1 MLLWATPFSASA
13 MRVAHT
19 NLLCGKPII
28 STADLVFSL
37 VLQGL
42 PLGANELGQSM
53 PPRSC
58 CERLASASICV
69 SVKAAQLKS
78 SGKGWTVMVL
88 ICSAALFA
96 AWKRAPRT

>member
-1 MLLWATPFSASA
+1 MGMLLWATPFSASA

-42 PLGANELGQSM
+42 PLRANELGQSG
-53 PPRSC
+53 
-58 CERLASASICV
+58 SI
-69 SVKAAQLKS
+69 
-78 SGKGWTVMVL
+78 
-88 ICSAALFA
+88 
-96 AWKRAPRT
+96 